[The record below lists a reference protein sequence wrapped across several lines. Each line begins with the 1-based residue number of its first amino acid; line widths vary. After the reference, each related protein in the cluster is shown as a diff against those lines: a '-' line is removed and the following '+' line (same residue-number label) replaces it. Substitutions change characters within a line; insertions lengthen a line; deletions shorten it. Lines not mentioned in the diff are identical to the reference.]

1 MGGKWVLILEI
12 VICLT
17 GQGFV
22 WADLAGFGI
31 LRVEKLVLI
40 VEIEV

>member
-1 MGGKWVLILEI
+1 MGGKTVIILEI
-12 VICLT
+12 VICLM

-40 VEIEV
+40 VETDI